1 MRLTG
6 IWHIS
11 RGISDKA
18 LNQRFKAGLRLSCVA
33 VLKRKNGF
41 EILNVQASLMIKSLH
56 VFCVPKKERAAAGNA
71 DSSEKR
77 EIYQNSV
84 NRLKYNINH

>member
-18 LNQRFKAGLRLSCVA
+18 MFHAL
-33 VLKRKNGF
+33 
-41 EILNVQASLMIKSLH
+41 
-56 VFCVPKKERAAAGNA
+56 KKERAAAGNA

-84 NRLKYNINH
+84 NRLK